1 MLKLVASPG
10 SNQGHLN
17 HSQEKTPRLEI
28 LSSSSS
34 SVNHTFTAYRQSI
47 YRNTIFFLKLKMS
60 CNITEISRFMV

>member
-34 SVNHTFTAYRQSI
+34 SVNHTFTAYFLHCQSV
-47 YRNTIFFLKLKMS
+47 YRNTAFFLKLKMS
-60 CNITEISRFMV
+60 CNITEIS